1 MFAFGI
7 VLTLCAWLCLSL
19 GLPRHAGTSPS
30 PSPPL
35 RARRISGWLLLAAG
49 PAWFVAGWGWEF
61 GLVYWAAVLML
72 CAIACVL
79 LLARWPRHAP
89 RAAFVLCCAVLV
101 LVWLAPTP

>member
-1 MFAFGI
+1 MFALGI
-7 VLTLCAWLCLSL
+7 VLTLCAWLCLGL
-19 GLPRHAGTSPS
+19 GLPRHAGATSPES
-30 PSPPL
+30 L
-35 RARRISGWLLLAAG
+35 RARRAAGWLLLAAG

-89 RAAFVLCCAVLV
+89 RAALVLCFGVLA
-101 LVWLAPTP
+101 LSWLAPTP